1 MGPFL
6 TAVLAWFAGIF
17 ARIGGWMALNFWA
30 TKLVLGVL
38 FVVALPILV
47 NNVLLEVFGEI
58 FYWWLGMVSGMP
70 AELDAMPKSMQMVG
84 AGGYLFVKM
93 GLGEALVIVLNAAAY
108 RFALTMIPF
117 IGPK

>member
-6 TAVLAWFAGIF
+6 TAVLAWFAGVF
-17 ARIGGWMALNFWA
+17 ARIGGWMTLNYWAQSWSWRALRGGLA
-30 TKLVLGVL
+30 
-38 FVVALPILV
+38 ILV

-58 FYWWLGMVSGMP
+58 FYWWLGMVSGMRGARRY
-70 AELDAMPKSMQMVG
+70 AEVNTDG
-84 AGGYLFVKM
+84 GGGGYLFVKM

-117 IGPK
+117 VGPK